1 MLFRSTETVFPSH
14 DNLVGHLMQGI
25 GSVNMSMGSAATGQP
40 IDISGA
46 LQWNPAGIT
55 DFNGN
60 TVSVN
65 AGLFMSNPELSSSYG
80 LMSGVTKDE
89 KANSIMPA
97 VAVTFGKNPHHKFG
111 ISVFGVSGFG
121 VEYPESTTNPILM
134 SQQYGG
140 FGKVESNYMLMQVGF
155 AYAYKFNENF
165 SMASAYRDWE
175 TDRKST
181 RLNSSHRSLSRM
193 PSSA

>member
-1 MLFRSTETVFPSH
+1 MKRIIITLGVLCSGVMMAQ
-14 DNLVGHLMQGI
+14 VGHLMQGI
-25 GSVNMSMGSAATGQP
+25 GSVNMSMGGAATGQP

-80 LMSGVTKDE
+80 PMSGVTKDE

-121 VEYPESTTNPILM
+121 VEYPESR
-134 SQQYGG
+134 SSYARYRFSKYEYGWR
-140 FGKVESNYMLMQVGF
+140 SN
-155 AYAYKFNENF
+155 
-165 SMASAYRDWE
+165 W
-175 TDRKST
+175 ST
-181 RLNSSHRSLSRM
+181 Y
-193 PSSA
+193 